1 MRENARRKTSHILMS
16 SAIIMIYFQIYW
28 HYWFVKLLGGY
39 VVNTLLPILVL
50 FCLFLFREFVS
61 HKISFA
67 KRKIYNV
74 FLPLILYATFATIS
88 ILHNEEGGNIKSFL
102 IYVYSPLLIFIG
114 ILGLHNIRKNDGV
127 KFLIRILFIGGIIFS
142 TYVMIIF
149 SINPQ
154 DLLAMP
160 VIETNRGEIK
170 TTTGASFGVGDLTAN
185 RYTIPGISSTTY
197 GPLLVPLIFAGFYF
211 RKYARG
217 KLMPFIYTV
226 IILLLMF
233 CILKTVSRGPIIAM
247 IAGMTYLG
255 WRKWLKPKE
264 IVFIAS
270 VFVISLLTFAKLT
283 LLRLLITIAI
293 FIPFHIPFLDK
304 DAMYLLLEDP
314 RIITIGET
322 LSYISEHPLVGMG
335 MTNLI
340 NLQDLSYG
348 KEHNNYLSIA
358 ASFGSLTFVFY
369 LLFLFLL
376 FIMAQKAIKRLSWN
390 PTSKDIGIVLSAGC
404 LSLIVYLNFAP
415 AEFHF
420 IWIWFGL
427 TAAWLRNSEEENSMK
442 RNMSVVERTV

>member
-1 MRENARRKTSHILMS
+1 MKKVSHIKSTDILIG
-16 SAIIMIYFQIYW
+16 IIFVIIYFQIYW
-28 HYWFVKLLGGY
+28 HYWLVKLLKGY
-39 VVNTLLPILVL
+39 VINTFLPIFVL

-67 KRKIYNV
+67 KRKTYNV
-74 FLPLILYATFATIS
+74 FLPLILYAAFATIS
-88 ILHNEEGGNIKSFL
+88 ILLNEEGGNIKSFL

-114 ILGLHNIRKNDGV
+114 ILGLHNIRKNDSV
-127 KFLIRILFIGGIIFS
+127 KFLIRILFIVGIIFS
-142 TYVMIIF
+142 TYVTIIF

-160 VIETNRGEIK
+160 AIETNRGEIK
-170 TTTGASFGVGDLTAN
+170 TTTGASFSVGDLAAD

-211 RKYARG
+211 RRYAKG
-217 KLMPFIYTV
+217 KIKHSIYTALV
-226 IILLLMF
+226 LLLMF
-233 CILKTVSRGPIIAM
+233 CVFKTVSRGPFIAM

-255 WRKWLKPKE
+255 WRKWLKTKE

-304 DAMYLLLEDP
+304 DAMYLLLEDS

-322 LSYISEHPLVGMG
+322 LSYVSEHPLLGMG

-340 NLQDLSYG
+340 NLQNLSYG

-358 ASFGSLTFVFY
+358 ASFGSLTLVFY

-390 PTSKDIGIVLSAGC
+390 PTSKDLGIVLSAGY
-404 LSLIVYLNFAP
+404 LSMMVYLNFAP

-420 IWIWFGL
+420 IWIWFGF
-427 TAAWLRNSEEENSMK
+427 TAAWLRNSEEETLLK
-442 RNMSVVERTV
+442 RNPQIVERVL